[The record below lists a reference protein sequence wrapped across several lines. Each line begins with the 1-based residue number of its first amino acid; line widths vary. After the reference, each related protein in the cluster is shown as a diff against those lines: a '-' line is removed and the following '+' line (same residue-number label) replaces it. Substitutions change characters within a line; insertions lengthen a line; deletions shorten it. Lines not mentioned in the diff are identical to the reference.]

1 MLRKINELRTQ
12 KGSMMVEAIA
22 MLGLIS
28 MVTPVIYKKAAER
41 TNEMQDI
48 NAASQV
54 RTIVNAIDNYLRDN
68 YVTITSGG
76 TVTSNSASSD
86 KSVNYGS
93 FNFGANDSDT
103 TAKTTTPIN
112 IEHFRD
118 YLPLGFK
125 SQGKMFED
133 FQVVI
138 KQTRDPSGER
148 KALTT
153 VMVAKP
159 NSANPDMSR
168 IRSSRIASMIGTNGG
183 YYDGTKATGVQGV
196 WEIDKSD

>member
-1 MLRKINELRTQ
+1 MLRKINELRGQ

-54 RTIVNAIDNYLRDN
+54 RTLVNAIDDYLRDN

-76 TVTSNSASSD
+76 TVSSNSAASD
-86 KSVNYGS
+86 QDVNYGDYD
-93 FNFGANDSDT
+93 FGANDAST
-103 TAKTTTPIN
+103 TPKTTDSIN

-125 SQGKMFED
+125 AQGKIFND
-133 FQVVI
+133 FDVVI

-148 KALTT
+148 CKRTGAY
-153 VMVAKP
+153 VAGRP
-159 NSANPDMSR
+159 SAGISDCSGR
-168 IRSSRIASMIGTNGG
+168 ESGGRVREIIR
-183 YYDGTKATGVQGV
+183 D
-196 WEIDKSD
+196 